1 MKKTPIVLVALVALA
16 AALAGACSPKANDPA
31 DVEAVKATVEAF
43 GKAMNAGD
51 PAAMTAA
58 MTDKTV
64 YADNHFPVAVGA
76 GAVKAMYTAVSSQ
89 FSSQF
94 EVPVEDVR
102 VAGDL
107 AVARGSWTIT
117 MTPKAPGLAP
127 IKDRGTWMLTAS
139 RQADGS
145 WKWDAVV
152 PNSDQPLPG
161 ATAEGAD
168 EQAIAAI
175 ENSFGEVMSK
185 ADVAAAERVLAS
197 EWTENSDG
205 AVTTRAQV
213 LGAMKSGAV
222 KLESATVRDLRI
234 AVFGDAAVA
243 TMIMEVKGS
252 FMGKP
257 FPAAQ
262 RGTDFFVKRDGR
274 WQIVNTQNTVVQ

>member
-1 MKKTPIVLVALVALA
+1 MKKTPIALVVPVALV
-16 AALAGACSPKANDPA
+16 AALAGACSPKVNDPA
-31 DVEAVKATVEAF
+31 DIEAVKASVEAF

-51 PAAMTAA
+51 PAAMAAA
-58 MTDKTV
+58 MTDSTV

-76 GAVKAMYTAVSSQ
+76 GAVKAMYTAVTSQ
-89 FSSQF
+89 FSTEFQ
-94 EVPVEDVR
+94 VPVDEVR

-107 AVARGSWTIT
+107 AVARGTWAIT

-127 IKDRGTWMLTAS
+127 IKDRGSWMLTAS
-139 RQADGS
+139 RQSDGS

-152 PNSDQPLPG
+152 PNSDQALPG
-161 ATAEGAD
+161 ASADGAA

-175 ENSFGEVMSK
+175 ENSFGEVMTK
-185 ADVAAAERVLAS
+185 RDVAAVEQVLAS
-197 EWTENSDG
+197 EWVEHSNG

-213 LGAMKSGAV
+213 VAALESGAV
-222 KLESATVRDLRI
+222 KVESAAVRDLRI

-257 FPAAQ
+257 FPPVQ
-262 RGTDFFVKRDGR
+262 QGTDFFVKRDGR
-274 WQIVNTQNTVVQ
+274 WQIVNTQNAAVQ

>member
-1 MKKTPIVLVALVALA
+1 VRKTPIVFVVLL
-16 AALAGACSPKANDPA
+16 AALAGACSPKVNSPA
-31 DVEAVKATVEAF
+31 DIEAVKATVEAF

-76 GAVKAMYTAVSSQ
+76 EAVKAMYTAVTSQ
-89 FSSQF
+89 FSTEFQ
-94 EVPVEDVR
+94 VPVDEVR

-107 AVARGSWTIT
+107 AVARGTWTMT
-117 MTPKAPGLAP
+117 MTPKTPGLAP
-127 IKDRGTWMLTAS
+127 IKDRGSWMLTAS

-152 PNSDQPLPG
+152 PNSDQALPG
-161 ATAEGAD
+161 ATSDGAA

-175 ENSFGEVMSK
+175 ENSFGEVMTK
-185 ADVAAAERVLAS
+185 GDVAAAEQVLAN
-197 EWTENSDG
+197 EWVEHGNG
-205 AVTTRAQV
+205 GVTTRAQV

-222 KLESATVRDLRI
+222 KVESATVRDLRI

-257 FPAAQ
+257 FPASQ

-274 WQIVNTQNTVVQ
+274 WQIVNTQNTAVQ